1 MKKGC
6 KIPLITVGAII
17 GIFILLG
24 IIGEIFIPEEEQ
36 ERMAQAR
43 IERKQARMEKKQ
55 AEVERKKIT
64 PEEMAKK
71 EIAKFKDSIK
81 KIFGVAKKPDDSGI
95 VRIYYTETHCSIDYR
110 FFPLGLFFEYEG
122 ELGVKLTQ
130 KIKKLYKTNDQ
141 IMTLSIDVISPFQDK
156 YGNMT
161 WELVVSFEFPRYVF
175 NRINWDRF
183 LDNNLLKVAEN
194 VTFDWVIFLSLNKL

>member
-17 GIFILLG
+17 AAFILLG
-24 IIGEIFIPEEEQ
+24 IIVNIFTPEEEKQ
-36 ERMAQAR
+36 KMAQAR
-43 IERKQARMEKKQ
+43 IEREQARMEKKQ
-55 AEVERKKIT
+55 AEIERKKIT

-71 EIAKFKDSIK
+71 ETAKVKDSIK

-110 FFPLGLFFEYEG
+110 FFPLGLFFKYEG
-122 ELGVKLTQ
+122 ELGVKLAP
-130 KIKKLYKTNDQ
+130 KIKKLYKTDAQ
-141 IMTLSIDVISPFQDK
+141 IMTLSVDVISPFQDK

-161 WELVVSFEFPRYVF
+161 WELVVSFEFPRYIF
-175 NRINWDRF
+175 NRINWSRF

-194 VTFDWVIFLSLNKL
+194 VIWYRR